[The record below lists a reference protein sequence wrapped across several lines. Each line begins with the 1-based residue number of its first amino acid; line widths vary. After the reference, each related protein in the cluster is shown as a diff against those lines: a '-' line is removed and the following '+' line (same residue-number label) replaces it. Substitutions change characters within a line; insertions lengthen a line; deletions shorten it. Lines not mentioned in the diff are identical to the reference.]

1 MTIGLHCRVDPISK
15 SNPDPALLHLLFSF
29 RLSVMLLLFLLC
41 FYMLPC
47 VSLVVCWHSLRLL
60 FIPPR
65 SNIAKKPAHEMH
77 MPLHLLSLRFVAA
90 KCCCCCC
97 WCYSSV
103 QYGFDPLNS
112 APMLTCIGCE
122 YAIETVEPLVCKG
135 ARSFVIEWGYES
147 FKYSR
152 WVWLLLNYSSLNVIC
167 LVLCFSL
174 CYLILC
180 NISCYAI
187 FLVTIVFKFE
197 MRSMRSF
204 DPLRY
209 EPVKRTR
216 YGDFWA
222 GRSCVNLWLILT
234 TSCLDS

>member
-1 MTIGLHCRVDPISK
+1 MAYIVESI
-15 SNPDPALLHLLFSF
+15 LFRNRIQTQPFCNRYSVLDYRLCCCCYVF
-29 RLSVMLLLFLLC
+29 ICCHECRLSCVGI
-41 FYMLPC
+41 PC
-47 VSLVVCWHSLRLL
+47 VCCSS
-60 FIPPR
+60 PPR

-90 KCCCCCC
+90 KCCC

-103 QYGFDPLNS
+103 QHGFDPLNS

-152 WVWLLLNYSSLNVIC
+152 WVWLLLNYASLNVIC
-167 LVLCFSL
+167 LVFLFFVVLSDLVQYLLL
-174 CYLILC
+174 CY
-180 NISCYAI
+180 I
-187 FLVTIVFKFE
+187 FSVTIVFKFE

-204 DPLRY
+204 DRLRH
-209 EPVKRTR
+209 EPVKWTR
-216 YGDFWA
+216 CGDFWA